1 MANDFDIITYNLTED
16 YGQDVLNVL
25 LTDRSVTQYKNDG
38 MTHHIFWG
46 THDYEPLGEGYAYY
60 DEIVAG
66 HITGEHADVVMPRIM
81 KKKNIQ
87 SKRTKNMAEIFTP
100 AWVCNFMVNNIDQKF
115 FGRRDVF
122 NREIGKDRKTW
133 ETNREKIAMPE
144 GKTWEDYVK
153 LRWMEI
159 TCGEAP
165 FMTSRYDTTT
175 GQPIKLEDRIGFL
188 DRKLRIVNENNDNHD
203 TWMRGATMA
212 YQNCLA
218 YEWQGDNLLL
228 ARKSLLYAFID
239 NYEYK
244 FGERPAHDLVM
255 EIADIISWNIW
266 QMDGL
271 KFVIPNSCH
280 DVVTHNLYGEEE
292 RNPCPGCKTGNIHK
306 HNGIP
311 VLVKSFET
319 GEAYPYHIV
328 VKEKED
334 HERNNP

>member
-66 HITGEHADVVMPRIM
+66 HITGEHADVVMPRVM

-188 DRKLRIVNENNDNHD
+188 DRKLRIVNENNDSHD

-255 EIADIISWNIW
+255 EIAYIISWNIW

-328 VKEKED
+328 VKAKED

>member
-46 THDYEPLGEGYAYY
+46 THDYEPLSEGYAYY

-188 DRKLRIVNENNDNHD
+188 DRKLRIVNENNDSHD

-328 VKEKED
+328 VKVKED